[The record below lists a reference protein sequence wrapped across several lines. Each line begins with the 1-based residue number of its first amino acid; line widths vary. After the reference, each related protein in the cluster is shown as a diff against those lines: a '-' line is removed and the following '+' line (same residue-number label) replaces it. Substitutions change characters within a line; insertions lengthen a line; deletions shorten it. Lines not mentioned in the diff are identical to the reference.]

1 MTGILFQT
9 GGAAPAARKYQHFC
23 KPSHTIQSSMFELL
37 KEITPSSSPA
47 GQGKGGVIT
56 VPTTII
62 PSKCTHLTKPYGD
75 LYKEQNIFL

>member
-1 MTGILFQT
+1 
-9 GGAAPAARKYQHFC
+9 
-23 KPSHTIQSSMFELL
+23 MFELL